1 MEETGKNP
9 TAANGNPG
17 FQHFDQLLPPEG
29 CTFRAAVVWVP
40 QHDKSRDNQSYEKNP
55 KSRDEN
61 PLGSK
66 Q

>member
-1 MEETGKNP
+1 MEQTGKNP

-17 FQHFDQLLPPEG
+17 FQHFDQLLPPRRMHLPG
-29 CTFRAAVVWVP
+29 CCCVGTSTRQV
-40 QHDKSRDNQSYEKNP
+40 KSLEKTV